1 MKLFANE
8 LEANQPVQT
17 TFLVLNKDVRQKKTG
32 EPYLSLVLGDKTG
45 EIDAKMWDGVAEI
58 VDTFERNDYVKIRGQ
73 ATVYQN
79 KLQLRVDRLMRADER
94 DVEPA
99 DYFPASKR
107 DRDEMYAELMGYI
120 ETMRNPH
127 LKALL
132 EAFFADGDIAKR
144 YKTAPAAKSI
154 HHAWIGGLIE
164 HVLSLM
170 TLARFTAR
178 HYPEVDEDLLL
189 TGVVLHD
196 IGKIHELTYDRG
208 FGYSDEGQLIGHIL
222 IALRMLDEKLRE
234 VPGFPPKLRLLVEHL
249 IASHHGE
256 MAFGSPKV
264 PCFLEAMLL
273 HHLDNLD
280 SKMETVRTIVR
291 RDALLDG
298 NFTGYAPM
306 LERSLLKK
314 ERFLAE
320 EQVTPPAPRPVAPS
334 APTGKQG
341 KSVPTTGSLFGDKL
355 SSALGDDK

>member
-8 LEANQPVQT
+8 LEANQQVQT

-45 EIDAKMWDGVAEI
+45 DIDAKMWDGVAEI

-132 EAFFADGDIAKR
+132 EAFFADGEIARR

-222 IALRMLDEKLRE
+222 IALRMLDEKVRL
-234 VPGFPPKLRLLVEHL
+234 VPGFPPKLRMLVEHL

-256 MAFGSPKV
+256 MEFGSPKV

-280 SKMETVRTIVR
+280 SKMETVRTIVQ
-291 RDALLDG
+291 RDSLLDG

-320 EQVTPPAPRPVAPS
+320 EQVTPPAPRPATPATV
-334 APTGKQG
+334 KQQG
-341 KSVPTTGSLFGDKL
+341 KPVPVTGSLFGDKL
-355 SSALGDDK
+355 SSALGDGK

>member
-8 LEANQPVQT
+8 LEANQQVQT

-45 EIDAKMWDGVAEI
+45 DIDAKMWDGVADI
-58 VDTFERNDYVKIRGQ
+58 LDTFERNDYVKIRGQ

-79 KLQLRVDRLMRADER
+79 KLQLRVDRLLRADER
-94 DVEPA
+94 DIEPA
-99 DYFPASKR
+99 DYFPTSKR

-120 ETMRNPH
+120 DTMRNPH

-132 EAFFADGDIAKR
+132 EAFFADSEISRR

-164 HVLSLM
+164 HVLSLL

-196 IGKIHELTYDRG
+196 IGKIYELTYDRG

-222 IALRMLDEKLRE
+222 IALRMLDEKVRQI
-234 VPGFPPKLRLLVEHL
+234 PDFPPKLRMLVEHL

-256 MAFGSPKV
+256 LEFGSPKV

-280 SKMETVRTIVR
+280 SKMETIRNIVQ
-291 RDALLDG
+291 RDSLMEG

-320 EQVTPPAPRPVAPS
+320 EQLTPPAPKPHAPP
-334 APTGKQG
+334 APPAKQS
-341 KSVPTTGSLFGDKL
+341 KPVPTTGSLFGDKL
-355 SSALGDDK
+355 SSALDERK

>member
-8 LEANQPVQT
+8 LEPNQQVQT

-32 EPYLSLVLGDKTG
+32 EPYLSLLLGDKTG
-45 EIDAKMWDGVAEI
+45 DIDAKMWDGVADI
-58 VDTFERNDYVKIRGQ
+58 VDTFDRNDYIKIRGQ

-79 KLQLRVDRLMRADER
+79 RLQLRVDRLTRADDR

-132 EAFFADGDIAKR
+132 EAFFADSDIARR

-178 HYPEVDEDLLL
+178 HYQEVDEDLLL

-196 IGKIHELTYDRG
+196 IGKIHELNYDRG

-222 IALRMLDEKLRE
+222 IALRMLDEKIRL

-256 MAFGSPKV
+256 LAYGSPKV

-280 SKMETVRTIVR
+280 SKMETVRTIVQ
-291 RDALLDG
+291 RDSLMEG
-298 NFTGYAPM
+298 NFTGYAPS

-314 ERFLAE
+314 DRFLAE
-320 EQVTPPAPRPVAPS
+320 EQVAPPAPRPAVPVA
-334 APTGKQG
+334 KQG
-341 KSVPTTGSLFGDKL
+341 KPSGVPVTGSLFGDKL
-355 SSALGDDK
+355 SSALRDEK

>member
-1 MKLFANE
+1 MKIFANE
-8 LEANQPVQT
+8 LEANQQVQT
-17 TFLVLNKDVRQKKTG
+17 TFLVLNKDIRQKKTG

-45 EIDAKMWDGVAEI
+45 DIDAKMWDGVAEI

-73 ATVYQN
+73 ATIYQN
-79 KLQLRVDRLMRADER
+79 KMQLRIDRLIRADESSI
-94 DVEPA
+94 EPA

-107 DRDEMYAELMGYI
+107 DRDEMYAELMGHI
-120 ETMRNPH
+120 DTMRNPH

-132 EAFFADGDIAKR
+132 EAFFADSDIARR

-196 IGKIHELTYDRG
+196 IGKIYELTYDRG

-222 IALRMLDEKLRE
+222 IALRMLDEKARQ

-249 IASHHGE
+249 IASHHGLME
-256 MAFGSPKV
+256 FGSPKV

-280 SKMETVRTIVR
+280 SKMETVRNVVE
-291 RDALLDG
+291 RDSLLDG
-298 NFTGYAPM
+298 NFTSYSHS

-314 ERFLAE
+314 DRYLAE
-320 EQVTPPAPRPVAPS
+320 ERETPPAPRPAAPS
-334 APTGKQG
+334 VKPGKQ
-341 KSVPTTGSLFGDKL
+341 SAVPTTGSLFGDKL
-355 SSALGDDK
+355 SSALDEKK

>member
-8 LEANQPVQT
+8 LEANQQVQT

-107 DRDEMYAELMGYI
+107 DRDEMYAELMGCI
-120 ETMRNPH
+120 DTMRNPH

-132 EAFFADGDIAKR
+132 EAFFADTEIARR
-144 YKTAPAAKSI
+144 YKTAPAAKTI

-222 IALRMLDEKLRE
+222 IALRMLDEKIRE

-280 SKMETVRTIVR
+280 SKMETVRTIVK

-320 EQVTPPAPRPVAPS
+320 EQVTPPAPRPVVPAP
-334 APTGKQG
+334 KQG
-341 KSVPTTGSLFGDKL
+341 KPVPTTGSLFGDKL
-355 SSALGDDK
+355 SSALDDGK

>member
-8 LEANQPVQT
+8 LEANQQVQT

-120 ETMRNPH
+120 DTMRNPH

-132 EAFFADGDIAKR
+132 EAFFADSDIAKR
-144 YKTAPAAKSI
+144 YKTAPAAKTI

-222 IALRMLDEKLRE
+222 IALRMLDEKIRC
-234 VPGFPPKLRLLVEHL
+234 P
-249 IASHHGE
+249 ASRRSY
-256 MAFGSPKV
+256 ACWWSISSPAITAKWRSARQRCRASWR
-264 PCFLEAMLL
+264 PCCCII
-273 HHLDNLD
+273 
-280 SKMETVRTIVR
+280 SITSIR
-291 RDALLDG
+291 RWRRCG
-298 NFTGYAPM
+298 
-306 LERSLLKK
+306 
-314 ERFLAE
+314 
-320 EQVTPPAPRPVAPS
+320 PS
-334 APTGKQG
+334 
-341 KSVPTTGSLFGDKL
+341 
-355 SSALGDDK
+355 SSAMHCSTVTSPATPRCSNGAC

>member
-1 MKLFANE
+1 MKVFANE
-8 LEANQPVQT
+8 LEPNQQVQT

-32 EPYLSLVLGDKTG
+32 EPYLSLLLGDKSG
-45 EIDAKMWDGVAEI
+45 DIDAKMWDGVAEI
-58 VDTFERNDYVKIRGQ
+58 LDTFDKNDYVKIRGQ

-94 DVEPA
+94 DIEPA

-107 DRDEMYAELMGYI
+107 DRDEMYAELMGHI
-120 ETMRNPH
+120 DTMRNPY

-132 EAFFADGDIAKR
+132 EAFFADPEIARR

-170 TLARFTAR
+170 ALAKFTAK
-178 HYPEVDEDLLL
+178 HYPEVDEDLLV

-222 IALRMLDEKLRE
+222 IALRMVDEKARQ
-234 VPGFPPKLRLLVEHL
+234 VDGFPPKLKLLVEHL

-256 MAFGSPKV
+256 LEYGSPKV
-264 PCFLEAMLL
+264 PVFLEAMLL
-273 HHLDNLD
+273 HHIDNLD
-280 SKMETVRTIVR
+280 SKMETIRTFVQK
-291 RDALLDG
+291 DANLEG
-298 NFTGYAPM
+298 NFTSYAPS
-306 LERSLLKK
+306 LERSVLKK

-320 EQVTPPAPRPVAPS
+320 EAPAPPAAAKPAAARPTKPA
-334 APTGKQG
+334 
-341 KSVPTTGSLFGDKL
+341 VPTTGSLFGDKL
-355 SSALGDDK
+355 LSALGDEK